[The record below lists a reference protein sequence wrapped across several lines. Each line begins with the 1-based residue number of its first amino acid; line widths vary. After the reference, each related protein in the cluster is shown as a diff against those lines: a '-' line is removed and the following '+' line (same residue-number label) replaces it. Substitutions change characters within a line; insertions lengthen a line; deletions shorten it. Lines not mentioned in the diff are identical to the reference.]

1 MFVNKSIQYVH
12 YLCSGLSFNCE
23 PIFAKLGVVNCDKRL
38 GDVLDCLS
46 VPLLFVSS

>member
-1 MFVNKSIQYVH
+1 MYIISALVLV
-12 YLCSGLSFNCE
+12 FNCE